1 MMKILVVCIPI
12 VSVLIAMFKPGID
25 VEDFMIRWA
34 IPVCLTLTAII
45 SVMAAK
51 NQKNSGSKST
61 ILWMTLLSQCVLIIF
76 QIIFMLL
83 QKPIEIT
90 NDVYAGI
97 VVGVLMLILGNFM
110 PRTKSNAAFGLRLP
124 WTLSNEVVW
133 RKSNRFAGCI
143 LMLAGILVI
152 CLSILLKEYLEIV
165 ILSVV
170 LCTVIIAT
178 LVSYSYHKKMVNES

>member
-1 MMKILVVCIPI
+1 MMKMLIVCIPI
-12 VSVLIAMFKPGID
+12 VSVLIAMFIPGIYI
-25 VEDFMIRWA
+25 EDFMIRWA
-34 IPVCLTLTAII
+34 IPVCLTLMTILSI
-45 SVMAAK
+45 MAAT

-90 NDVYAGI
+90 SDVYAGL
-97 VVGVLMLILGNFM
+97 VVGILMLILGNFM

-152 CLSILLKEYLEIV
+152 CLSILLKEYLEVV

-170 LCTVIIAT
+170 LCTVVIAT